1 MLSLIK
7 LRRFS
12 ISDLK
17 LTNKNILILSH
28 FIPDILLGL
37 GWATIHKVCVELLP
51 AQWLSFEQLMI
62 SIFLITACFLWKNEK
77 FRKNTISIFLFLSIF
92 EMLTGMVMA
101 FSMVFSFNVW
111 VYAIGSLL
119 YTGLISVFLSR
130 IEIAFKSKLFVE
142 RDRENFDN
150 DMELAVSSSSL
161 IGFGV
166 ASLIE
171 IPLNTALI
179 LWGIAWIGNLG
190 WIMVYLKNKN
200 ALKKL

>member
-7 LRRFS
+7 NKRFS

-17 LTNKNILILSH
+17 FNNKSILILSH
-28 FIPDILLGL
+28 FIPDILIGL

-62 SIFLITACFLWKNEK
+62 SVFLIIACFLWKNEK

-92 EMLTGMVMA
+92 EMLTGMIMA

-111 VYAIGSLL
+111 VYAIGSLI
-119 YTGLISVFLSR
+119 YIGLISVFLSR
-130 IEIAFKSKLFVE
+130 VEIAFKSKLFAE
-142 RDRENFDN
+142 RERENFDN
-150 DMELAVSSSSL
+150 DMELAASSSSL
-161 IGFGV
+161 IGFGI
-166 ASLIE
+166 ASLVE
-171 IPLNTALI
+171 IPLSTALT

-200 ALKKL
+200 TLKKL